1 MPRASVMHLTIAA
14 IGKLKAGPERELYL
28 RYAKRVTQAG
38 RALNI
43 GPLASIEIGESRNG
57 GALERRKGEAEA
69 LLGRLPDKAMLI
81 ALDEKGD
88 GLTSAQFASYLR
100 RQQDEG
106 AAHLVFALGGPDG
119 HGAALRERAARCLS
133 LGALTLPHML
143 ARIVLAEQL
152 YRAMTILA
160 RHPYHRT

>member
-1 MPRASVMHLTIAA
+1 MHLTIAA
-14 IGKLKAGPERELYL
+14 VGKLKAGPERELYR

-43 GPLASIEIGESRNG
+43 GPLASIEIGESRMG
-57 GALERRKGEAEA
+57 SARERRTGEAGA

-88 GLTSAQFASYLR
+88 ALTSAQFAKHLR
-100 RQQDEG
+100 LQQEAG

-119 HGAALRERAARCLS
+119 HGAALRERAARCIS
-133 LGALTLPHML
+133 LGAITLPHML

-152 YRAMTILA
+152 YRAMTILSG
-160 RHPYHRT
+160 HPYHRAR